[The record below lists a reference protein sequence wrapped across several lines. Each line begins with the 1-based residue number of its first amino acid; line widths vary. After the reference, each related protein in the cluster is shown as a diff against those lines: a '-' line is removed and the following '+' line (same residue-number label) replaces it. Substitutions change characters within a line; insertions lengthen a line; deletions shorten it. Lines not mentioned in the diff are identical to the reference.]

1 MEMLCSFILL
11 DSHITFN
18 LKKDVIGIV
27 LRYYCANYNVS
38 VTVIEKKTISRVIR
52 LYDIRYRI

>member
-1 MEMLCSFILL
+1 MEMLCSCILM

-27 LRYYCANYNVS
+27 LRDYCANDNVS
-38 VTVIEKKTISRVIR
+38 VTVIEKKQSVE
-52 LYDIRYRI
+52 